1 VPPYTNPHLQ
11 KIQAELVPVVQPPQL
26 HVNWAEM
33 MLTLWPEIE
42 KAYRGEQ
49 TGAEAMAKAG
59 EIINSLV

>member
-1 VPPYTNPHLQ
+1 
-11 KIQAELVPVVQPPQL
+11 
-26 HVNWAEM
+26 M